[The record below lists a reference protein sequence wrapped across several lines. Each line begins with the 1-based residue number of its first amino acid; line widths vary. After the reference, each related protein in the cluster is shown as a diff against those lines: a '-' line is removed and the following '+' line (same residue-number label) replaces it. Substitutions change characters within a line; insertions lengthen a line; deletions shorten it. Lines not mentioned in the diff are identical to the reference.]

1 MPHSRDLTEGSILKA
16 IARLGIPLIATSL
29 LQSAFNLVDMFFVG
43 VLGPAAL
50 AAVTVS
56 GIVIALLITAAIGI
70 SIGTLALVAR
80 DWGARRYREAA
91 LVVGQSFHLS
101 LLLSLLFGFGGWF
114 LARPLLAFLGG
125 KGEVLELAVIYFR
138 VISAGAWTIFI
149 FVTFSSALKGSG
161 DAWTPFKVM
170 ALGVGLN
177 CLLDPL
183 LIFGWGPVPALGVPG
198 SALATVLARL
208 VTVAVIIYQTR
219 PQRSHLD
226 LTGAFGRVSLPLLG
240 RILRIGFFSSVEML
254 LRSMA
259 MIALLRFV
267 SVYGT
272 AALAAYGIG
281 TRVRAI
287 VLMPGIGLGY
297 SSGILVGQNLGA
309 GQPGRAHRTAWA
321 TWGIYQAV
329 LIPLVVFFLVFARE
343 VVGVFNCDP
352 EVLRQG
358 AVLIRYLALSYF
370 FLSLILVFGKSLNGA
385 GDTAGPMAITGFSL
399 LAMISFLAWP
409 GSADFGLGGIWKAI
423 LGGTALNGLLMAW
436 WFQRKHWNRP
446 VVPPVYPE
454 AVLTSPDEPTV

>member
-183 LIFGWGPVPALGVPG
+183 LPVRLWPPSSPAW
-198 SALATVLARL
+198 S
-208 VTVAVIIYQTR
+208 
-219 PQRSHLD
+219 RS
-226 LTGAFGRVSLPLLG
+226 R
-240 RILRIGFFSSVEML
+240 
-254 LRSMA
+254 
-259 MIALLRFV
+259 
-267 SVYGT
+267 
-272 AALAAYGIG
+272 
-281 TRVRAI
+281 
-287 VLMPGIGLGY
+287 
-297 SSGILVGQNLGA
+297 
-309 GQPGRAHRTAWA
+309 
-321 TWGIYQAV
+321 
-329 LIPLVVFFLVFARE
+329 
-343 VVGVFNCDP
+343 
-352 EVLRQG
+352 
-358 AVLIRYLALSYF
+358 
-370 FLSLILVFGKSLNGA
+370 
-385 GDTAGPMAITGFSL
+385 
-399 LAMISFLAWP
+399 
-409 GSADFGLGGIWKAI
+409 
-423 LGGTALNGLLMAW
+423 
-436 WFQRKHWNRP
+436 
-446 VVPPVYPE
+446 
-454 AVLTSPDEPTV
+454 

>member
-1 MPHSRDLTEGSILKA
+1 MPPSRHLTEGSITRA
-16 IARLGIPLIATSL
+16 IARLGVPLIATSI

-43 VLGPAAL
+43 RLGPAAL
-50 AAVTVS
+50 AAVTLS

-80 DWGARRYREAA
+80 YWGARRYREAA

-101 LLLSLLFGFGGWF
+101 LLLSLLFGVGGWF
-114 LARPLLAFLGG
+114 LARPLLEFLGG
-125 KGEVLELAVIYFR
+125 REMVLELAVTYFR

-170 ALGVGLN
+170 ALGVVLN
-177 CLLDPL
+177 CLLDPI

-198 SALATVLARL
+198 SAVATIFSRL
-208 VTVAVIIYQTR
+208 VTVAVIIYRTR
-219 PQRSHLD
+219 PSRSHLD
-226 LTGAFGRVSLPLLG
+226 LAGAFARVDLPLIG
-240 RILRIGFFSSVEML
+240 RILQIGFFSSVEML
-254 LRSMA
+254 LRSVA

-309 GQPGRAHRTAWA
+309 GQPKRAHRTAWA
-321 TWGIYQAV
+321 TWGLYQVV
-329 LIPLVVFFLVFARE
+329 LIPLVVFFLIFARE
-343 VVGVFNCDP
+343 VVGVFNRDP
-352 EVLRQG
+352 GVLREG
-358 AVLIRYLALSYF
+358 AVLLRYLAISYF

-385 GDTAGPMAITGFSL
+385 GDTAGPMIITGFSL
-399 LAMISFLAWP
+399 FLMVFFLAWP
-409 GSADFGLGGIWKAI
+409 GSAAWGLEGIWKAI
-423 LGGTALNGLLMAW
+423 LGGTALNGVLMAW
-436 WFQRKHWNRP
+436 WFQRGRWSRP
-446 VVPPVYPE
+446 GIGRIYPE
-454 AVLTSPDEPTV
+454 AVLSSPEEPPV